1 MSRMTPTDR
10 RDLWH
15 HMREP
20 VITFVVLLAFLAIN
34 VTIGWLHPFAA
45 VWAVEGVIM
54 VLMIATVLLFSMEVI
69 EEPALVKFF
78 SILGF
83 VWVGIMFGMTL
94 IDYVTR

>member
-1 MSRMTPTDR
+1 MTPAEKR
-10 RDLWH
+10 ELWR

-20 VITFVVLLAFLAIN
+20 AITFAVLLAFLAIN
-34 VTIGWLHPFAA
+34 VTIGWLQPFPA
-45 VWAVEGVIM
+45 VWAVEGAIM

-69 EEPALVKFF
+69 EEPALIKFF

-83 VWVGIMFGMTL
+83 VWVAILFGMTM